1 MSTLLDP
8 DLFIR
13 HEAPLTQEEALRT
26 LTDRLLQAG
35 YTEEHFYDDVLDR
48 ERASS
53 TAFGGDFA
61 IPHSMRMDANGT
73 AIAALVCDD
82 GVQWGAD
89 RVHLVLL
96 FALSPDGRSTFRDVL
111 DEITHLLAEGT
122 LVNELIA
129 GGTSAEQFISTFM
142 ELLDRDAS

>member
-1 MSTLLDP
+1 
-8 DLFIR
+8 
-13 HEAPLTQEEALRT
+13 
-26 LTDRLLQAG
+26 
-35 YTEEHFYDDVLDR
+35 
-48 ERASS
+48 
-53 TAFGGDFA
+53 
-61 IPHSMRMDANGT
+61 MRMDANGT